1 VELQEMLMTSRHLF
15 FLFVALVSLAF
26 FFSSSVSQVQAV
38 DRGQGSVSVDPF
50 ETSSV
55 GAWQLDGEDSDL
67 LTSPQMRGKTF
78 QAIPEPATIVLGGMA
93 WVLASFMRANRPR
106 RSV

>member
-1 VELQEMLMTSRHLF
+1 MTFRNLF
-15 FLFVALVSLAF
+15 FLFVALASLVF

-38 DRGQGSVSVDPF
+38 DISDPASVDPF

-55 GAWQLDGEDSDL
+55 DAWQLEAEGSGI

-93 WVLASFMRANRPR
+93 WVLASFMRANRSR